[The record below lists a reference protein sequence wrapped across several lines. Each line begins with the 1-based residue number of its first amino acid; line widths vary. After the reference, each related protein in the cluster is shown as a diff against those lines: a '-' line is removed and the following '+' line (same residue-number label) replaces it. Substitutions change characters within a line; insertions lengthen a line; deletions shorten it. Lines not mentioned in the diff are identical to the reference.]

1 MKISSMMDLY
11 VDQLQDMHS
20 AERQL
25 IKALPKMAKAAFN
38 PDLRAAFTEHLT
50 ETKEQLA
57 RLDGILASLEKT
69 AGRKVCKAAQGLVE
83 EGAEM
88 IAEDADEEVQDAG
101 LIVAA
106 QKIEHYEIASYGC
119 LRTFATLL
127 GRSRDAKLLAKTLEE
142 EKATDQSLTDLA
154 ESVINLKAIA

>member
-1 MKISSMMDLY
+1 MKINSMMDLY

-38 PDLRAAFTEHLT
+38 PALRTAFTEHLAV
-50 ETKEQLA
+50 TKEQLE
-57 RLDGILASLEKT
+57 RLDKILASLDKT
-69 AGRKVCKAAQGLVE
+69 AGRKVCKAAEGLVE
-83 EGAEM
+83 EGAEL
-88 IAEDADEEVQDAG
+88 ISEDADEEVKDAG
-101 LIVAA
+101 LIMAA

-127 GRSRDAKLLAKTLEE
+127 ERNKDAQLLAKTLEE
-142 EKATDQSLTDLA
+142 EKEADRSLTELA
-154 ESVINLKAIA
+154 ESVINPKAVS

>member
-1 MKISSMMDLY
+1 MKITSMMDLY

-38 PDLRAAFTEHLT
+38 PDLRAAFTEHLA
-50 ETKEQLA
+50 ETKEQLE
-57 RLDGILASLEKT
+57 RLDGILTSLDKT
-69 AGRKVCKAAQGLVE
+69 PGRKVCKAAQGLVE

-88 IAEDADEEVQDAG
+88 IGEDADEEVQDAG

-127 GRSRDAKLLAKTLEE
+127 GRSKDARLLAKTLEE
-142 EKATDQSLTDLA
+142 EKTADRSLTDLA
-154 ESVINLKAIA
+154 VNIINAKAVA